1 MSVLYKRIHELES
14 ELALSLAHN
23 LAVDK
28 IGNAKATKAL
38 LSELSTLIDSDI
50 RGDIISDAV
59 AIAVAEARLYNVNN
73 VADANY
79 DILDDDDYNEI
90 NIDPTTGNRTAK
102 FPDPTLVVNLNR
114 KLKIRNGGNGTNQVL
129 LAPFAAET
137 FNVMSG
143 NEEWTLASFVL
154 LQAGDWCEFMP
165 DGTNWIKCN
174 EPYWH
179 KFSNPAQGQV
189 GNKSAGWTADQFTP
203 GGFEVTFSTP
213 PIGSLAVRCPV
224 QQQVGFGRVW
234 YRKDGDTNISNTP
247 SASSEGSHR
256 IMTDQDGLISA
267 CLWMSSDLKIEIAVS
282 NVNQDIF
289 VWMPIEYL
297 Q

>member
-28 IGNAKATKAL
+28 TGNAKATKSL
-38 LSELSTLIDSDI
+38 LSELSTLIDTTI
-50 RGDIISDAV
+50 RGAIINEAV
-59 AIAVAEARLYNVNN
+59 EEARSYNVNN

-79 DILDDDDYNEI
+79 DILDADGYNEI

-102 FPDPTLVVNLNR
+102 FPDPTLAVNLNR

-137 FNVMSG
+137 FNVISG
-143 NEEWTLASFVL
+143 NKEWTLASFEL
-154 LQAGDWCEFMP
+154 LQSGDWCEFIP

-179 KFSNPAQGQV
+179 KFDNPGTGTKAS
-189 GNKSAGWTADQFTP
+189 KTAGWTADQFTP
-203 GGFEVTFSTP
+203 GGLEVTYSEA
-213 PIGSLAVRCPV
+213 PIGSGAVRCV
-224 QQQVGFGRVW
+224 LSQTGTQSRVA
-234 YRKDGDTNISNTP
+234 YRKKDDANISNNP
-247 SASSEGSHR
+247 ISSNELSHLLL
-256 IMTDQDGLISA
+256 DPEDDLIQGV
-267 CLWMSSDLKIEIAVS
+267 LWMDENKKVQIAVAD
-282 NVNQDIF
+282 VNTDVYIF
-289 VWMPIEYL
+289 YPIEYL

>member
-38 LSELSTLIDSDI
+38 LSEISTLIDADI
-50 RGDIISDAV
+50 RGAIINEAV
-59 AIAVAEARLYNVNN
+59 EEARSYNVNN
-73 VADANY
+73 VANANY
-79 DILDDDDYNEI
+79 DILDDDGYNEI
-90 NIDPTTGNRTAK
+90 NINPATGNRTAK

-137 FNVMSG
+137 FNVMSAD
-143 NEEWTLASFVL
+143 EEWTLASFEL
-154 LQAGDWCEFMP
+154 LQAGDWCEFIGN
-165 DGTNWIKCN
+165 GTNWIKCN

-179 KFSNPAQGQV
+179 KFNNPAT
-189 GNKSAGWTADQFTP
+189 GNKTSKTSGWTADQFTP
-203 GGFEVTFSTP
+203 GGLEITYSEL
-213 PIGSLAVRCPV
+213 PIGGIAMRDSISQSGTNGAIY
-224 QQQVGFGRVW
+224 
-234 YRKDGDTNISNTP
+234 YRKSGDGNISNSP
-247 SASSEGSHR
+247 NSAQEYSHLILSSDNNGDSVV
-256 IMTDQDGLISA
+256 
-267 CLWMSSDLKIEIAVS
+267 LWMSSDLKVQFAVS
-282 NVNQDIF
+282 NVDIDLTIYY
-289 VWMPIEYL
+289 PIEYL